1 MSKNLSLSVF
11 VFTLLFF
18 AAFLLWPVW
27 QILRGGFFDA
37 NGAFTVAYFVE
48 VFNNPL
54 YMDGLKNSLLMGI
67 YSTLL
72 ALLIALPLA
81 FVADRYDFFGKRL
94 LMILV
99 LLPIVLPPFVGA
111 IGIKQIFGQT
121 GAFNALLHTIGILET
136 GQTIDW
142 LGGSELR
149 RFMSVVV
156 LNALGLYPI
165 VYLNALAALANID
178 PAMDEAAQ
186 NMGANAWTRFTRVT
200 IPLMRPG
207 LFAGCTIVFIWGF
220 TELGV
225 PLLLD
230 YSRVTSV
237 QIFHGLVDMGGN
249 PFPYA
254 LVSVMLVLSVLIYL
268 VGKGVFGRHTFA
280 MLAKSNHAR
289 QLAKPGTGGQILCF
303 ALFAG
308 IIGVA
313 LLPHLGVVLVSF
325 SADWYASILPESYTL
340 KNYEMA
346 LSHPLTIPSIQNSL
360 IYAGLATLLN
370 VVIGCA
376 IAFVVVRSSLP
387 GKGFLDA
394 LAMLPLAVPGL
405 VIAFGYLAMS
415 QEGRLFDFVN
425 PTHNPL
431 VLLVIAY
438 AVRKIP
444 FIVRSA
450 VAGLQQTSITYEE
463 AAQNLGCPPLKTVFR
478 ITLPLMMASILAG
491 ALLVFSQSMLE
502 VADSLILAQKSQFY
516 PISKAIF
523 ELVGMLGSGRFV
535 ACALGVWAMLFL
547 TVTIIVSSRLMGR
560 KLGAVFRV

>member
-1 MSKNLSLSVF
+1 MSKSFSLSVF
-11 VFTLLFF
+11 GFTLLFF
-18 AAFLLWPVW
+18 AAFMLWPVW
-27 QILRGGFFDA
+27 QIVRGGFFDST
-37 NGAFTVAYFVE
+37 GQFSVAYFVE
-48 VFNNPL
+48 IFNNPL
-54 YMDGLKNSLLMGI
+54 YLDGLKNSFLMGI
-67 YSTLL
+67 YSTILAVLL
-72 ALLIALPLA
+72 ALPLA
-81 FVADRYDFFGKRL
+81 FVADRYEFTGKRL
-94 LMILV
+94 LMTLV

-111 IGIKQIFGQT
+111 IGIKQILGQS
-121 GAFNALLHTIGILET
+121 GALNALLETVGILGSGE
-136 GQTIDW
+136 TIDW
-142 LGGSELR
+142 LGGGENR
-149 RFMSVVV
+149 RFFAVVL

-165 VYLNALAALANID
+165 VYLNALASLANID
-178 PAMDEAAQ
+178 PAMEEAAQ
-186 NMGANAWTRFTRVT
+186 NMGASGWVRFTRIT
-200 IPLMRPG
+200 LPLMRPG
-207 LFAGCTIVFIWGF
+207 MFAGCTIVFIWAF

-237 QIFHGLVDMGGN
+237 QIFHGLVDIGAN

-254 LVSVMLVLSVLIYL
+254 LVTVMLVLSVLFYL
-268 VGKGVFGRHTFA
+268 VGKGLFGRNTFA
-280 MLAKSNHAR
+280 MLAKSNHAKE
-289 QLAKPGTGGQILCF
+289 AKRLGGLGQALCLL
-303 ALFAG
+303 LFIG
-308 IIGVA
+308 ITFVA
-313 LLPHLGVVLVSF
+313 LLPHFGVILVSF
-325 SADWYASILPESYTL
+325 ANDWYASILPDSYTL
-340 KNYEMA
+340 KNYEIA
-346 LSHPLTIPSIQNSL
+346 LGHPLTIPSIRNSL
-360 IYAGLATLLN
+360 LYAGLATLLN
-370 VVIGCA
+370 VGIGVG
-376 IAFVVVRSSLP
+376 IAFVVVRSTLP
-387 GKGFLDA
+387 GRGLLDS

-450 VAGLQQTSITYEE
+450 VAGLQQTSVTYEE
-463 AAQNLGCPPLKTVFR
+463 AAQNLGCPPWKTTLR

-535 ACALGVWAMLFL
+535 ACALGVWAMVFL
-547 TVTIIVSSRLMGR
+547 TVMIFTISRLMGK

>member
-1 MSKNLSLSVF
+1 MSVF
-11 VFTLLFF
+11 GFTLLFF
-18 AAFLLWPVW
+18 SAFLLWPVW
-27 QILRGGFFDA
+27 QIVRGGFFDST
-37 NGAFTVAYFVE
+37 GQFSVAYFVE
-48 VFNNPL
+48 IFNNPL
-54 YMDGLKNSLLMGI
+54 YLDGLKNSLLMGV

-72 ALLIALPLA
+72 AVLLALPLA
-81 FVADRYDFFGKRL
+81 FVADRYEFTGKRL
-94 LMILV
+94 MMTLV

-111 IGIKQIFGQT
+111 IGIKQILGQS
-121 GAFNALLHTIGILET
+121 GALNALLETMGILGAGE
-136 GQTIDW
+136 TIDW
-142 LGGSELR
+142 LGGSESR
-149 RFMSVVV
+149 RFFAVVL

-165 VYLNALAALANID
+165 VYLNALASLANID
-178 PAMDEAAQ
+178 PAMEEAAQ
-186 NMGANAWTRFTRVT
+186 NMGASGWVRFTRIT
-200 IPLMRPG
+200 LPLMRPG
-207 LFAGCTIVFIWGF
+207 MFAGCTIVFIWAF

-237 QIFHGLVDMGGN
+237 QIFHGLVDIGGN

-254 LVSVMLVLSVLIYL
+254 LVAVMLVLSILFYL
-268 VGKGVFGRHTFA
+268 VGKGLFGRNTFA
-280 MLAKSNHAR
+280 MLAKSNHAKEAER
-289 QLAKPGTGGQILCF
+289 LGGLGQVLCLL
-303 ALFAG
+303 LFVG
-308 IIGVA
+308 VTFVA
-313 LLPHLGVVLVSF
+313 LLPHFGVILVSF
-325 SADWYASILPESYTL
+325 ANDWYGSILPDSYTL
-340 KNYEMA
+340 KNYEIA
-346 LSHPLTIPSIQNSL
+346 LGHPLTIPSIRNSL
-360 IYAGLATLLN
+360 LYAGLATLLN
-370 VVIGCA
+370 VGIGVG
-376 IAFVVVRSSLP
+376 IAFVVVRSTLP
-387 GKGFLDA
+387 GRGLLDS

-415 QEGRLFDFVN
+415 QEGRLFDFIN

-450 VAGLQQTSITYEE
+450 VAGLQQTSVTYEE
-463 AAQNLGCPPLKTVFR
+463 AAQNLGCPPWKTTLR

-547 TVTIIVSSRLMGR
+547 SVTILTTSRLMGK